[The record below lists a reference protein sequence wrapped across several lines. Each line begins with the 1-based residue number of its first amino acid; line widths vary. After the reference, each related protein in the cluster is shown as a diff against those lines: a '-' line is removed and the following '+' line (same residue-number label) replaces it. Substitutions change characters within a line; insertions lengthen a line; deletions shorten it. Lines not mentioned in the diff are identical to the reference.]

1 MDEKIKDALEKAVT
15 GEAKANLRLTVFAEK
30 AEEEGYDEIAK
41 LFRVIAFSEKIHGT
55 RALKQLREINNT
67 EENLKYSFE
76 SETKVAGH
84 AYGEFIKLATELN
97 DKTSLLVFT
106 QSRDVEEVHAK
117 LYKEAMTHMLEDTI
131 SNYYVC
137 SVCGYVSDDVL
148 PEKCPICGVGK
159 EKFVEFK

>member
-1 MDEKIKDALEKAVT
+1 MDEKIKEALKKAVT
-15 GEAKANLRLTVFAEK
+15 GEAKANLRLTLFAEK
-30 AEEEGYDEIAK
+30 AEEEGYIEIAK

-55 RALKQLREINNT
+55 RVLKHLKDIKST
-67 EENLKYSFE
+67 EENLKESFE

-84 AYGEFIKLATELN
+84 AYGEFIKLATEL
-97 DKTSLLVFT
+97 DEKTALTIFT

-131 SNYYVC
+131 SKYHVC

-159 EKFVEFK
+159 EKFVEFN